1 MSTSKPAEN
10 LVPLVLRGRVI
21 TEDLQEFGARSDS
34 GVFLSPDVSRRTAS
48 LPLSDPTALRD
59 VHSLPVSEIIDYL
72 VELGGLL
79 DCDSNEHLALA
90 RELSYAAAPT
100 TQPIVDEQYRLMPV
114 LFARSA
120 LDDMIDVGIG
130 RAYLDG
136 WVPTV
141 LSDGRTLRVRAFGSR
156 CVHIT
161 AGNSPMLSALSII
174 RNALT
179 RGDAIIKSPSNDP
192 LTATAIAITMCEMAP
207 DHPVTRHI
215 SAAYWRGGD
224 ERVEQALYQPTHLD
238 KVVAWGGFASIK
250 HLTRYLQPGLELVSF
265 DPKRS
270 ASVIG
275 AAAFA
280 DDAAFGEAA
289 SRLAVDIGHLNQ
301 AACANARTVFVECGT
316 DDRGLDRLAEFG
328 ERVYQELIA
337 LPEHVSTRPKRGIA
351 PTLRAALDAARFDED
366 WFTVIGGRQ
375 EEGAII
381 VSRLPEPVDF
391 ATALDDRVANLVP
404 VDSVSEATQRF
415 DSYTQTVGVYPEAL
429 KEQLRDV
436 AALCGAQRITSLGYS
451 CVPTFAG
458 PQDAFE
464 PLHRLSRWVTD
475 EQLTPASHP
484 LGTLFLDGTHAG

>member
-1 MSTSKPAEN
+1 
-10 LVPLVLRGRVI
+10 
-21 TEDLQEFGARSDS
+21 
-34 GVFLSPDVSRRTAS
+34 VFLSPDVSRRTQS
-48 LPLSDPTALRD
+48 LPLADPAALGD
-59 VHSLPVSEIIDYL
+59 VHSLPVAEIVDYL

-79 DCDSNEHLALA
+79 DCRSNAHLALA
-90 RELSYAAAPT
+90 REMSYAAAPT
-100 TQPIVDEQYRLMPV
+100 TRPIVDEQYRLIPA
-114 LFARSA
+114 LFARA
-120 LDDMIDVGIG
+120 VLDDMIDVGIG
-130 RAYLDG
+130 RDYLDG
-136 WVPTV
+136 WVSTA

-161 AGNSPMLSALSII
+161 AGNSPVLSALAVI

-192 LTATAIAITMCEMAP
+192 MTAAAIAMTMCRMAP
-207 DHPVTRHI
+207 DHPVTRHL

-224 ERVEQALYQPTHLD
+224 ERVEGALYLPAHLE

-250 HLTRYLQPGLELVSF
+250 HVTRYLQPGLELVSF

-280 DDAAFGEAA
+280 DDTAFGEAA
-289 SRLAVDIGHLNQ
+289 SRLAVDVGHLNQ
-301 AACANARTVFVECGT
+301 SACANARTVYVECGT
-316 DDRGLDRLAEFG
+316 DRRGIERLDEFG
-328 ERVYQELIA
+328 ARVYEELVA
-337 LPEHVSTRPKRGIA
+337 LPAHVSTRPKRGIA
-351 PTLRAALDAARFDED
+351 AALRGALDAARFDED
-366 WFTVIGGRQ
+366 WYTVIGGRDN
-375 EEGAII
+375 EGAII

-404 VDSVSEATQRF
+404 VDSISEATRQF

-436 AALCGAQRITSLGYS
+436 AGLCGAQRIVSLGYA

-464 PLHRLSRWVTD
+464 PLHRLARWVTD
-475 EQLTPASHP
+475 EQLSPASHP
-484 LGTLFLDGTHAG
+484 LGILFLEGTRAPSS

>member
-1 MSTSKPAEN
+1 M
-10 LVPLVLRGRVI
+10 
-21 TEDLQEFGARSDS
+21 
-34 GVFLSPDVSRRTAS
+34 
-48 LPLSDPTALRD
+48 
-59 VHSLPVSEIIDYL
+59 
-72 VELGGLL
+72 
-79 DCDSNEHLALA
+79 
-90 RELSYAAAPT
+90 SYAAAPT
-100 TQPIVDEQYRLMPV
+100 TQPIVDEQYRLMPA
-114 LFARSA
+114 LFARPA
-120 LDDMIDVGIG
+120 LDDMVDIGIG

-161 AGNSPMLSALSII
+161 AGNSPMLSALSVI

-192 LTATAIAITMCEMAP
+192 MTATAIAMTMCEMAP
-207 DHPVTRHI
+207 DHPVTRHL

-224 ERVEQALYQPTHLD
+224 ERVERSLYQPAHFD

-280 DDAAFGEAA
+280 GDAAFGEAA
-289 SRLAVDIGHLNQ
+289 RRLAVDIGHLNQ
-301 AACANARTVFVECGT
+301 AACANARTVFVESGT
-316 DDRGLDRLAEFG
+316 DGRGVERLAEFG
-328 ERVYQELIA
+328 DRVYRELIA

-351 PTLRAALDAARFDED
+351 PALRGALDAARFDED
-366 WFTVIGGRQ
+366 WFTVIGGRDG
-375 EEGAII
+375 EGAII

-391 ATALDDRVANLVP
+391 AAALDDRVANLVP
-404 VDSVSEATQRF
+404 VDSVADAVNQF

-429 KEQLRDV
+429 KEQLRDA
-436 AALCGAQRITSLGYS
+436 AALCGAQRIVSLGYS

-464 PLHRLSRWVTD
+464 PLHRLCRWVTD
-475 EQLTPASHP
+475 EELTPASHP
-484 LGTLFLDGTHAG
+484 LGSLFLDGSQAGSC

>member
-1 MSTSKPAEN
+1 M
-10 LVPLVLRGRVI
+10 I
-21 TEDLQEFGARSDS
+21 TDDLQEFGARSES
-34 GVFLSPDVSRRTAS
+34 GVFLSPDVSRRTAQ
-48 LPLSDPTALRD
+48 LPLADPTALGD
-59 VHSLPVSEIIDYL
+59 VHSLPVSEIVDYL

-79 DCDSNEHLALA
+79 DCGSNEHLALA

-114 LFARSA
+114 LFARTA

-136 WVPTV
+136 WVSTV
-141 LSDGRTLRVRAFGSR
+141 LADGRTLSVRAFGSR

-161 AGNSPMLSALSII
+161 AGNSPMLSALSVI

-207 DHPVTRHI
+207 DHPITRHL

-224 ERVEQALYQPTHLD
+224 ERIEQVLYQPTHLD

-280 DDAAFGEAA
+280 DEAAFGEAA
-289 SRLAVDIGHLNQ
+289 RRLAVDIGHLNQ
-301 AACANARTVFVECGT
+301 AACANARTVFVECGS
-316 DDRGLDRLAEFG
+316 DDRGLERLGEFG

-337 LPEHVSTRPKRGIA
+337 LPEYISTRPKRGIA
-351 PTLRAALDAARFDED
+351 PALRAALAAARFDED
-366 WFTVIGGRQ
+366 WYTVIGGRHD
-375 EEGAII
+375 EGAII

-404 VDSVSEATQRF
+404 VDMVSEATRRF
-415 DSYTQTVGVYPEAL
+415 DSYTQTVGVYPEDL

-436 AALCGAQRITSLGYS
+436 AGLCGAQRIVSLGYS

-458 PQDAFE
+458 PQDALE

-484 LGTLFLDGTHAG
+484 LGTLFLDGTRRVAAKRSDTEEGGQDP